1 MHSILDKRIVANAM
15 QQNVLRFRY
24 FIQQRKSGVFYGLE
38 NILHCVAE
46 AQEFADVFIT
56 MHFCATSLGKI

>member
-1 MHSILDKRIVANAM
+1 M

-56 MHFCATSLGKI
+56 MHFCATSLDKI